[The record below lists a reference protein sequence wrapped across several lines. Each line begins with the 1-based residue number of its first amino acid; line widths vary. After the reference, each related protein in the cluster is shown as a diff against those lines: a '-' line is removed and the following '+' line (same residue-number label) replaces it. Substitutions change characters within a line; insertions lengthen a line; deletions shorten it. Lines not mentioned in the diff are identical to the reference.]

1 MASTC
6 PSRTPSPVCECGW
19 VCGWVYAQAHVC
31 VRVCV
36 CVCVCVCAR
45 GGLHVCMH
53 FMYCISFFFAFL
65 HIFSFVCIFHTHPG
79 VCGCACAYVCVYVC
93 VCTQCADWAGVLAIR
108 KTTSGKVHI
117 NHVPQLKE
125 RNGAE
130 MGGGSG
136 GGGGGEGGGERI
148 MRDCV

>member
-1 MASTC
+1 MLRNGKHLPQPHSLPSVRVWVGVWVGICASTC
-6 PSRTPSPVCECGW
+6 
-19 VCGWVYAQAHVC
+19 
-31 VRVCV
+31 VCV

-45 GGLHVCMH
+45 TRRLTCVHALHVLYII
-53 FMYCISFFFAFL
+53 FFLLFCISFLLCAFFT
-65 HIFSFVCIFHTHPG
+65 HILECVG
-79 VCGCACAYVCVYVC
+79 VRAHMCVC